1 MAEDVEVMSVSGD
14 ADADDTV
21 TPSHVTPSHTVVRH
35 ALSTSSD
42 ISSSN
47 SASQSNQNAVSNG
60 MYIIYIYIFG
70 NNILSKNKVV
80 VFVIRIVIINMYEIK
95 VFLSNIST

>member
-21 TPSHVTPSHTVVRH
+21 TLSHVTPSHTVVRH

-60 MYIIYIYIFG
+60 MYIIYIYIWQQYSLKEQSRSIC
-70 NNILSKNKVV
+70 N
-80 VFVIRIVIINMYEIK
+80 
-95 VFLSNIST
+95 